1 MDLALPGSKEELHQ
15 LQNERKRRAVERA
28 RRSPF
33 FKERLKNIRDWRDIP
48 ILDKETLRGLSAEQ
62 FYREFC
68 TGPRE
73 DWREFWR
80 SGGTTG
86 KPLFYPRTAEDL
98 HWAMLGFRR
107 VYHCVGAGVG
117 DLAHLSLPLGIHP
130 AGQMMA
136 RAGEAEGIAMAW
148 VGAGAAAPS
157 ELQLDLLALFKPT
170 LWVGMSSYGI
180 HLANLAQ
187 ARGFKIDELG
197 VKKIITTAEPL
208 SNAKREKLARAWNAR
223 VFDSFGMTECMM
235 MGSETEGEEAVS
247 EGFRTWSDFV
257 YLEVLDPKTL
267 QPVPEGT
274 EGVLVVTPLCTN
286 NATPFLRWNTG
297 DIVRMKQAPG
307 RGPYAVFPL
316 VKHAHRTAGF
326 FKVRGVNIGH
336 GELEDHMFANREI
349 ADFRCELTNDGGL
362 DQFVVIVEVRGEA
375 AAVLPS
381 LERSIKAKFEVTPV
395 LRAVP
400 AGTIAR
406 EFESSVKAPRF
417 LDKR

>member
-1 MDLALPGSKEELHQ
+1 MDLAIPASREELQ
-15 LQNERKRRAVERA
+15 TIQREGKERALERA

-33 FKERLKNIRDWRDIP
+33 FRDRLKAVEDWRDIP
-48 ILDKETLRGLSAEQ
+48 ILDKETLRSLSAEQ
-62 FYREFC
+62 FYSEFC
-68 TGPRE
+68 IGRRA

-98 HWAMLGFRR
+98 HWAMIGFRR
-107 VYHCVGAGVG
+107 VYHCVGAGIG
-117 DLAHLSLPLGIHP
+117 DVAHLSMPLGIHP

-136 RAGEAEGIAMAW
+136 RAGEAQGIAMAW

-187 ARGFKIDELG
+187 SRGFRLSDLG
-197 VKKIITTAEPL
+197 VKRIVTTAEPL
-208 SNAKREKLARAWNAR
+208 SQAKREKLAREWNAQ

-235 MGSETEGEEAVS
+235 MGSEDQAH
-247 EGFRTWSDFV
+247 EGFRTWSDLV
-257 YLEVLDPKTL
+257 YLEVLDPKTME
-267 QPVPEGT
+267 PVKQGD

-297 DIVRMKQAPG
+297 DIVSMTDRPG
-307 RGPYAVFPL
+307 SGPYGVFPL

-336 GELEDHMFANREI
+336 GEFEDHMFAAREV
-349 ADFRCELTNDGGL
+349 ADFRCEVTNDQGL
-362 DQFVVIVEVRGEA
+362 DQFVVIVELRDV
-375 AAVLPS
+375 AVLER

-395 LRAVP
+395 LRAVDP
-400 AGTIAR
+400 GTIAR

-417 LDKR
+417 LDKRT

>member
-1 MDLALPGSKEELHQ
+1 MDLAIPGSQDELVA
-15 LQNERKRRAVERA
+15 LQEQRKARALERA
-28 RRSPF
+28 RRAPF
-33 FKERLKNIRDWRDIP
+33 FAARLKAVRHWRDIP

-62 FYREFC
+62 FYAEFC

-98 HWAMLGFRR
+98 HWAMIGFRR
-107 VYHCVGAGVG
+107 VYHCVGAGIG
-117 DLAHLSLPLGIHP
+117 DVAHLSMPLGIHP

-136 RAGEAEGIAMAW
+136 RAGEAQAIAMAW

-170 LWVGMSSYGI
+170 LWIGMSSYGI

-187 ARGFKIDELG
+187 ARGFKIKELG

-208 SNAKREKLARAWNAR
+208 SKAKRVKLAREWNAR
-223 VFDSFGMTECMM
+223 VFDSFGMTECTM
-235 MGSETEGEEAVS
+235 MGSEDAS
-247 EGFRTWSDFV
+247 HEGFRTWSDLVF
-257 YLEVLDPKTL
+257 LEVLDPKTL
-267 QPVPEGT
+267 EPVPEGD

-297 DIVRMKQAPG
+297 DIVRMSEKPG
-307 RGPYAVFPL
+307 AGPYGVFPL
-316 VKHAHRTAGF
+316 VRHTHRTAGF
-326 FKVRGVNIGH
+326 FKVRGINIGH
-336 GELEDHMFANREI
+336 GEFEDHMFAMREV
-349 ADFRCELTNDGGL
+349 ADFRCEVTNDGGL
-362 DQFVVIVEVRGEA
+362 DQLVVIVELHSTTSTVD
-375 AAVLPS
+375 
-381 LERSIKAKFEVTPV
+381 LERAIKHRFEVTPAI
-395 LRAVP
+395 RTVP

-417 LDKR
+417 MDKRS

>member
-1 MDLALPGSKEELHQ
+1 MDLAIPGSKDELLR
-15 LQNERKRRAVERA
+15 LQEERKASALERA

-33 FKERLKNIRDWRDIP
+33 FKRRLKGVERWQDIP
-48 ILDKETLRGLSAEQ
+48 ILDKETLRALSADE
-62 FYREFC
+62 FYRDFC
-68 TGPRE
+68 IGPRE
-73 DWREFWR
+73 HWREFWR

-98 HWAMLGFRR
+98 DWAMIGFRR
-107 VYHCVGAGVG
+107 VYHCIGAGVG
-117 DLAHLSLPLGIHP
+117 DVAHLSMPLGIHP
-130 AGQMMA
+130 AGHMMA

-170 LWVGMSSYGI
+170 LWIGMSSYGI

-187 ARGFKIDELG
+187 ARGFALSGLG
-197 VKKIITTAEPL
+197 VKRILTTAEPL
-208 SNAKREKLARAWNAR
+208 SKAKRDKLAREWNAR

-235 MGSETEGEEAVS
+235 MGSEDEAHD
-247 EGFRTWSDFV
+247 GFRTWSDLV
-257 YLEVLDPKTL
+257 YLEVLHPKTL
-267 QPVPEGT
+267 EPVVPGD
-274 EGVLVVTPLCTN
+274 EGVLVVTPLCSN

-297 DIVRMKQAPG
+297 DIVRMSERPAAG
-307 RGPYAVFPL
+307 AYGVFPV

-336 GELEDHMFANREI
+336 AEFEDHMFAIREV
-349 ADFRCELTNDGGL
+349 ADFRCEVTNDGGL
-362 DQFVVIVEVRGEA
+362 DQLVVIVELRDA
-375 AAVLPS
+375 AAQDS
-381 LERSIKAKFEVTPV
+381 LERSIKAKFEVTPS
-395 LRAVP
+395 LRTVA

-417 LDKR
+417 LDKRS

>member
-1 MDLALPGSKEELHQ
+1 MDRAIPGSKDELLK
-15 LQNERKRRAVERA
+15 LQEDRKARAVDRA
-28 RRSPF
+28 RRSAF
-33 FKERLKNIRDWRDIP
+33 FKHRLHGVKHWRDIP
-48 ILDKETLRGLSAEQ
+48 ILDKDTLRALSPEQ
-62 FYREFC
+62 FYRDFC

-98 HWAMLGFRR
+98 HWAMIGFRR

-117 DLAHLSLPLGIHP
+117 DVAHLSLPLGIHP

-157 ELQLDLLALFKPT
+157 ELQLDLLALFRPT
-170 LWVGMSSYGI
+170 LWIGMSSYGI

-187 ARGFKIDELG
+187 ARGFRLSELG
-197 VKKIITTAEPL
+197 VRRIITTAEPL
-208 SNAKREKLARAWNAR
+208 SNAKRQKLAREWNAR

-235 MGSETEGEEAVS
+235 MGSEDETE
-247 EGFRTWSDFV
+247 EGFRAWSDLV
-257 YLEVLDPKTL
+257 HLEVLDPKTL
-267 QPVPEGT
+267 EPVPEGA

-297 DIVRMKQAPG
+297 DIVRLSEKPG
-307 RGPYAVFPL
+307 SGPYGVFPL

-336 GELEDHMFANREI
+336 GEFEDHMFALPEV
-349 ADFRCELTNDGGL
+349 ADFRCEVTNDGDL
-362 DQFVVIVEVRGEA
+362 DQFVVVVELRAMGSAAGSTAELVRG
-375 AAVLPS
+375 
-381 LERSIKAKFEVTPV
+381 IKRRFELTPTI
-395 LRAVP
+395 RAVP
-400 AGTIAR
+400 PGTIAR

-417 LDKR
+417 LDKRP

>member
-1 MDLALPGSKEELHQ
+1 MDALALPRSTEELLE
-15 LQNERKRRAVERA
+15 LQKAGKRRALERA

-33 FKERLKNIRDWRDIP
+33 FRARLKGIDADRNWADIP

-62 FYREFC
+62 FYRDFC

-98 HWAMLGFRR
+98 HWAMIGFRR

-117 DLAHLSLPLGIHP
+117 DVAHLSLPLGIHP

-136 RAGEAEGIAMAW
+136 RAGEAEGVATAW

-170 LWVGMSSYGI
+170 LWIGMSSYGI
-180 HLANLAQ
+180 HLSNLAQ
-187 ARGFKIDELG
+187 ARDFKINELG
-197 VKKIITTAEPL
+197 VRKIITTAEPL
-208 SNAKREKLARAWNAR
+208 SKAKREKLGREWNAQ
-223 VFDSFGMTECMM
+223 VFDSFGMTECTM
-235 MGSETEGEEAVS
+235 MGSEDAGH
-247 EGFRTWSDFV
+247 EGFRTWSDLV
-257 YLEVLDPKTL
+257 YLEVLDPMTL
-267 QPVPEGT
+267 QPVPEGN

-286 NATPFLRWNTG
+286 NATPFVRWNTG
-297 DIVRMKQAPG
+297 DIVSMRQAPASG
-307 RGPYAVFPL
+307 AYGVFPL

-336 GELEDHMFANREI
+336 GEFEDHMFANREV
-349 ADFRCELTNDGGL
+349 ADFRCEVVNEGGL
-362 DQFVVIVEVRGEA
+362 DQFVVLLEVRNEA
-375 AAVLPS
+375 AAEQIV
-381 LERSIKAKFEVTPV
+381 RAIKTKFEVTPL
-395 LRAVP
+395 LRMVAP
-400 AGTIAR
+400 GTIAR